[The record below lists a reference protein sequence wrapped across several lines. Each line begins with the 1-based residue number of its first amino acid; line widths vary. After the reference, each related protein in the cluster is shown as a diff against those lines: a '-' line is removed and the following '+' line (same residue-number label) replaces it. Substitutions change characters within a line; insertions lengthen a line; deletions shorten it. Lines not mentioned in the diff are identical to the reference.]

1 MFIKKI
7 KDMYRQMIC
16 LSLAL
21 PACLSLQSQAHLKAE
36 NGSFIRAEGQVKLVL
51 EDTRWEQEGTF
62 IPDQSTVRVVGDA
75 LPADCA
81 FASTTGITLY
91 QIELKKN
98 THNLQ
103 LETPLNITGKFNF
116 FLGNLDLNGHVL
128 DLGTTGFLIDETET
142 HRVLDQTGGGAIHVT
157 STINSPNQ
165 LNPGNIG
172 LALSSSANWGV
183 TTLIRRHDPYNLGG
197 GNSILR
203 AFEIS
208 PTNNSGL
215 NATLRF
221 DYFDAELNGI
231 AESGFQLFRS
241 TNNGLNWTVGGV
253 ASHNTTSNWVEVSGI
268 NAFSLWTTAPLSS
281 FPLTWLGFTA
291 RWSQQNEQR
300 VALLE
305 WQTAHEQATDYFQIM
320 RKEDQPGALW
330 QVIGETAAAG
340 FSSGTLNYDYVDAQ
354 IPQNQERVTYQYRIR
369 QVDLDG
375 QFSFSQTVLLT
386 TETQFADQLRVWPN
400 PAGEIVHI
408 SGVVTQGN
416 EALSVSLI
424 DAGGRK
430 IKQIQFSGETQF
442 VQEWSLSGLAEGL
455 YQIVLETRD
464 GLTSRRLQ
472 IHH

>member
-1 MFIKKI
+1 MSIKKI
-7 KDMYRQMIC
+7 KDMHRQIIGIC
-16 LSLAL
+16 MALLA
-21 PACLSLQSQAHLKAE
+21 CSSLQSQAHLKAE
-36 NGSFIRAEGQVKLVL
+36 NGSFIRADGQVKLVL

-91 QIELKKN
+91 QIDLKKN

-103 LETPLNITGKFNF
+103 LETPLNITGKLNF
-116 FLGNLDLNGHVL
+116 FQGNLDLNGYLL
-128 DLGTTGFLIDETET
+128 DLGTTGFLIDETEI

-203 AFEIS
+203 SFEIN

-221 DYFDAELNGI
+221 DYFDAELNGVP
-231 AESGFQLFRS
+231 ESGFQLFHS
-241 TNNGLNWTVGGV
+241 TNNGLNWAVGGI
-253 ASHNTTSNWVEVSGI
+253 ATHNTTSNWVEVSGI
-268 NAFSLWTTAPLSS
+268 NTFSLWTTAPLSS

-291 RWSQQNEQR
+291 RWSQQSEQR

-320 RKEDQPGALW
+320 RKEDQTGAIW
-330 QVIGETAAAG
+330 QVVGETAAAG
-340 FSSGTLNYDYVDAQ
+340 FSSGILSYDFVDAQ
-354 IPQNQERVTYQYRIR
+354 IPQNPEPVTYQYRIR

-386 TETQFADQLRVWPN
+386 TEAQYADQLSIWPN
-400 PAGEIVHI
+400 PANEVINIAGTI
-408 SGVVTQGN
+408 TRGN
-416 EALSVSLI
+416 EALSLSLI
-424 DAGGRK
+424 DSGGRK
-430 IKQIQFSGETQF
+430 IRNTRFSGETQF
-442 VQEWSLSGLAEGL
+442 VQEWSLAGLSEGL
-455 YQIVLETRD
+455 YQIVLETRN
-464 GLTSRRLQ
+464 GLTSRRIQ